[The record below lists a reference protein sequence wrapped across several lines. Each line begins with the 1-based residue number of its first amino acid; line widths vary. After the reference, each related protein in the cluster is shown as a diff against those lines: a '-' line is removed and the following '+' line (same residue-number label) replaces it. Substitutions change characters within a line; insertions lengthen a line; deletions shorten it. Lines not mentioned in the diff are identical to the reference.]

1 MTADFAEG
9 GCLCGRVRYRVN
21 GPAVARTLCHCQ
33 SCRRATG
40 GASVGWAVFAK
51 DDYQVIAGTIREYSS
66 SPGIYWG
73 SCGDCGS
80 LVAYRRDSRPDH
92 RDITTATLDDP
103 DAFPPTVEI
112 WTADKIGWE
121 TLDPALPHKDRSTLN
136 E

>member
-1 MTADFAEG
+1 MADIHEG
-9 GCLCGRVRYRVN
+9 GCLCGAVRYRVR
-21 GPAVARTLCHCQ
+21 GEAIARTLCHCV

-40 GASVGWAVFAK
+40 GVSVAWAVFPAG
-51 DDYQVIAGTIREYSS
+51 DVAVIKGEISEYSS

-73 SCGDCGS
+73 FCRDCGS

-92 RDITTATLDDP
+92 RDVTTATLDDP

-112 WTADKIGWE
+112 WTGEKIGWE
-121 TLDPALPHKDRSTLN
+121 TLDPELPHKERSSLN